1 MLRMP
6 PTRSIIGDRAVAAFF
21 ASSPQCG
28 TGSQVSATSTAWA
41 NGRLAVVMHKWLDD
55 GSVEGHGVLLFELE
69 ADEVVAMDAF
79 IDPELVALFERAEAG

>member
-1 MLRMP
+1 
-6 PTRSIIGDRAVAAFF
+6 
-21 ASSPQCG
+21 
-28 TGSQVSATSTAWA
+28 
-41 NGRLAVVMHKWLDD
+41 MHKWLDD